1 MHWFLSEVPQLEDY
15 IIRKHKKMRTWHNV
29 ENYELYTDQ
38 IQRYRGKEGAEWGS
52 RKNKLEVTYL
62 STVFSSGNLFSKKL
76 LSDESECKSLDG
88 SATGKLQI
96 KDDKNG
102 SGAAAG
108 GLDTKDDPPRNDC
121 KLPFLKSF
129 LNKDNKEWDPVDTF
143 WTLRLRCMYYSLRK
157 TMWIF
162 CSNIPMYLQL

>member
-15 IIRKHKKMRTWHNV
+15 IIRKHKKMRTWHKV
-29 ENYELYTDQ
+29 ENYELSYTDQ

-52 RKNKLEVTYL
+52 RKNKFEVTYL

-108 GLDTKDDPPRNDC
+108 GLDT
-121 KLPFLKSF
+121 
-129 LNKDNKEWDPVDTF
+129 
-143 WTLRLRCMYYSLRK
+143 
-157 TMWIF
+157 
-162 CSNIPMYLQL
+162 